1 MRDQHSLYWRKLQL
15 VTQPE
20 GMMLTGI
27 YLAVLGL
34 YVGLSAGFEAY
45 EIEYKGEKLSMV
57 PAWKGNKEWGGE

>member
-1 MRDQHSLYWRKLQL
+1 M
-15 VTQPE
+15 
-20 GMMLTGI
+20 
-27 YLAVLGL
+27 AVLGL